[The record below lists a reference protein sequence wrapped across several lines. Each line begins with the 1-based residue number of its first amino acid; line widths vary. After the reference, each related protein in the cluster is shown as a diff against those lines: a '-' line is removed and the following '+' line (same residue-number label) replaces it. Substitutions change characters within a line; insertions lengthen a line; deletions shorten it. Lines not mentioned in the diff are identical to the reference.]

1 MRKTDRSTARTNQ
14 ARPHGGRPPSEADV
28 PPSTGDRPASRRDG
42 TRPRVDEIEAER
54 PTDEDV
60 DPERGGEAE
69 PRIEDENP
77 DRHSDEP

>member
-1 MRKTDRSTARTNQ
+1 MRKTDRSTARTNR
-14 ARPHGGRPPSEADV
+14 ARPHGGRPPRDGEL
-28 PPSTGDRPASRRDG
+28 PPLSPPRSRRS
-42 TRPRVDEIEAER
+42 RSDEVAAER

-60 DPERGGEAE
+60 DPKRGAEAE

>member
-14 ARPHGGRPPSEADV
+14 ARPHGGRPPREGEVS
-28 PPSTGDRPASRRDG
+28 PPTGDTATSRRQG
-42 TRPRVDEIEAER
+42 RRPRTDEIEAEL

-60 DPERGGEAE
+60 DPKRGGEAE
-69 PRIEDENP
+69 PRVEDENP